1 MSKRHFAADVL
12 AFGVAGF
19 LGKCVAVLVVPL
31 LTRSFTVDEYGAFD
45 LLIAGSG
52 LVAVVCSMSF
62 ESYLARSWGMLDLRG
77 QKSKAFSSLLS
88 IVIAVGII
96 LAAIFF
102 FGSVKISVLIL
113 GTASQKW
120 PVFWV
125 LASGVV
131 IAISSLPLMVLRM
144 TRRIQQFLFI
154 NLIQHGSYI
163 TIIVYCS
170 AYKELNFSTAS
181 AAFLT
186 SQLLGLLMAL
196 FFSRDYIRITV
207 DSSVLWPAFR
217 YSLPLLPAVG
227 ASALNQ
233 QVDRYSLLYHHDAA
247 LVGRFAVVTKVAAL
261 ISVAV
266 MVFRQAWLPYSYA
279 LARRDDC
286 GASIFARV
294 LTAYYILG
302 LATCSVILLSSTSLM
317 EILAPSEYKIDPTI
331 LPVILLASLTY
342 GSASIV
348 NVGTMTSGK
357 TEWNTYAALIGLAIN
372 IVLTMTLVP
381 YFGIAGAA
389 WGTLVAS
396 IVFVGVLGW
405 RSRIDASI
413 IFPLGLQGAMSM
425 IYLLVAVVWL

>member
-1 MSKRHFAADVL
+1 MRKRFAVDVL
-12 AFGVAGF
+12 AFGVAAF
-19 LGKCVAVLVVPL
+19 LGKGAAVLVVPL

-45 LLIAGSG
+45 LLVAASG

-62 ESYLARSWGMLDLRG
+62 ESYLARSWGMWNLREE
-77 QKSKAFSSLLS
+77 KIKAFSSLLT
-88 IVIAVGII
+88 IVSVVAII
-96 LAAIFF
+96 LAALFF
-102 FGSVKISVLIL
+102 VVSDRISVLIF
-113 GTASQKW
+113 GAASQNG
-120 PVFWV
+120 PSFLILV
-125 LASGVV
+125 SGVV

-154 NLIQHGSYI
+154 ILMQYGLYI
-163 TIIVYCS
+163 AVLVYCS
-170 AYKELNFSTAS
+170 TYERLNFSTAS

-207 DSSVLWPAFR
+207 HTSVLWPAVR

-233 QVDRYSLLYHHDAA
+233 QVDRFSLIYHYDAA
-247 LVGRFAVVTKVAAL
+247 LVGRFAVVTKISAL
-261 ISVAV
+261 VSVAV
-266 MVFRQAWLPYSYA
+266 MVFRQAWLPYSYS
-279 LARRDDC
+279 LARRDNG
-286 GASIFARV
+286 GASIFACV
-294 LTAYYILG
+294 LTAYYMFG
-302 LATCSVILLSSTSLM
+302 LATCVVILLFSQSLLG
-317 EILAPSEYKIDPTI
+317 ILAPTEYNADLTI

-357 TEWNTYAALIGLAIN
+357 TEWNAYAALIGLAIN

-381 YFGIAGAA
+381 YFGAAGAA

-396 IVFVGVLGW
+396 IVFVWVLGW
-405 RSRIDASI
+405 RSRVDASI
-413 IFPLGLQGAMSM
+413 VFPLGLQGVLSAV
-425 IYLLVAVVWL
+425 YLVVAVVWL